1 MDIDKLPIKKIQIE
15 RDDILSDDTISW
27 ISKDI
32 LLVAHKVFRVTILE
46 RELSKHN
53 KLLPILREYNKKYA
67 PYSLFLFNLY
77 SPNVFYIE
85 NFPKRRA
92 LEEVE
97 ENINRLEYDYNLAIA
112 ERDKSL

>member
-32 LLVAHKVFRVTILE
+32 LLAAHKVYRVSILE

-67 PYSLFLFNLY
+67 PFKLFLFNLY

-85 NFPKRRA
+85 NTPQRRV
-92 LEEVE
+92 LVEVE
-97 ENINRLEYDYNLAIA
+97 DKVDRLEYDYNLALA
-112 ERDKSL
+112 ERDRLL